1 MGSVFKKFDLVLRQ
15 HGAKT
20 YKIGF
25 TAGDWYFSNQDN
37 YIPFQGKKEEWHV
50 YIKSFLETNNI
61 EKIFLF
67 GDCRFYQSQAI
78 AAAYSL
84 GIDIFVFEEGYVRP
98 HYVTMEK
105 YGVNDYSRISRNADF
120 YVNLKEKPYKK
131 PLHTK
136 QSKFKMIYSA
146 TLYYLI
152 SNLFFFRY
160 PHYEH
165 HRDFSALKEAFYGV
179 RGLMRKII
187 YIFTE
192 RKYTKILTKELSK
205 RYFFVPL
212 QTHNDFQ
219 ILQHSEYGSI
229 EKFIIEVLESFA
241 AFAPRDDK
249 LIFKHHPVDRG
260 RRNYA
265 AFIKEQA
272 ENLDISHRIIVFHDV
287 HLPTCLK
294 HAKGTVTI
302 NSTVGLTSLGYG
314 IPTITL
320 GNAIY
325 DIKGLTNKKVSLN
338 AFWKGSS
345 SPDRLLYEK
354 FIQYLIDKTQL
365 NGSFYGLFPLEFEE
379 KTMFIKEK

>member
-1 MGSVFKKFDLVLRQ
+1 MGLFRKSIAITVLKV
-15 HGAKT
+15 ACPL
-20 YKIGF
+20 YL
-25 TAGDWYFSNQDN
+25 S
-37 YIPFQGKKEEWHV
+37 P
-50 YIKSFLETNNI
+50 
-61 EKIFLF
+61 LF
-67 GDCRFYQSQAI
+67 
-78 AAAYSL
+78 
-84 GIDIFVFEEGYVRP
+84 
-98 HYVTMEK
+98 
-105 YGVNDYSRISRNADF
+105 
-120 YVNLKEKPYKK
+120 
-131 PLHTK
+131 
-136 QSKFKMIYSA
+136 
-146 TLYYLI
+146 LI
-152 SNLFFFRY
+152 S
-160 PHYEH
+160 
-165 HRDFSALKEAFYGV
+165 
-179 RGLMRKII
+179 
-187 YIFTE
+187 
-192 RKYTKILTKELSK
+192 
-205 RYFFVPL
+205 VPL

-272 ENLDISHRIIVFHDV
+272 ENLDISHRIMVFHDV

-294 HAKGTVTI
+294 HTKGTVTI

-325 DIKGLTNKKVSLN
+325 DIEGLTNKKVSLN

-354 FIQYLIDKTQL
+354 FIQYLINKTQL
-365 NGSFYGLFPLEFEE
+365 NGSFYGLFPVEFEE
-379 KTMFIKEK
+379 KAMFD